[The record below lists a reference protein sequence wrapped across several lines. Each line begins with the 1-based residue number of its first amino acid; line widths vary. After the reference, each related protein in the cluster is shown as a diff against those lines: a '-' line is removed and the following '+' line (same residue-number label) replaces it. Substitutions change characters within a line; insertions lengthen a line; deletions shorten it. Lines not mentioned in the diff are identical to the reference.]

1 MSKKSAFEA
10 ELNEIHAIF
19 AKKLKGLIEKGE
31 QTVIAGEV
39 HTVSPSAATLNVI
52 RTFLKDNNITCDK
65 GLPSR
70 PVGELAASMD
80 KIIEETLPEDLP
92 KFTN

>member
-1 MSKKSAFEA
+1 
-10 ELNEIHAIF
+10 
-19 AKKLKGLIEKGE
+19 
-31 QTVIAGEV
+31 
-39 HTVSPSAATLNVI
+39 
-52 RTFLKDNNITCDK
+52 
-65 GLPSR
+65 LPSR